1 MMESIHLLS
10 DTNQRSLNS
19 FSLLNKLL
27 LFASEKVSNV
37 AKGRKENKATADFVM
52 ITKATSVMAEK
63 VNIVLATS
71 KTFQRFVRKI

>member
-1 MMESIHLLS
+1 MMERIHLLS

-52 ITKATSVMAEK
+52 ITKGYVSYGRKGKYCVSYVK
-63 VNIVLATS
+63 NVS
-71 KTFQRFVRKI
+71 TFCS